1 MSGKKDVQV
10 RLTREQRD
18 RLITATRQALESAH
32 QLQRRE
38 ELRQSAQELANS
50 SISLI
55 TNLLQQQVNGL
66 HDDLRSMAAEQ
77 NRRLTRLANDYAR
90 NIEELRG
97 QREKDRAE
105 LQAGLDA
112 IKERDRNHREQAN
125 FWISQAEVFFADTE
139 QYRHEL
145 FTPGQ
150 LSRLRNHLAQVQQ
163 DMKTEAYQS
172 AISSARNVFNQAVDL
187 KERVVQAEIEW
198 AHFYS
203 QLQQAFSDLR
213 SELYYHQTMQFI
225 IDTDAGE
232 EHLDAQIDYWSGG
245 LLSSIAS
252 VVDQIAEVIGQI
264 NEVPTAELV
273 SLLGRIKEMQQLLD
287 EARERA
293 KEALISSQMRA
304 EMASIMAEHLQ
315 MAGWEFVG
323 HTYEGNEMNAALHI
337 KFRDNMGNEIV
348 TVISPQ
354 DFLGELCNNMQVNF
368 FDPYNNDENM
378 RGIWVDGILE
388 SLRGIGLNVGKPIT
402 QPGFEVRQSDNE
414 TLRDLDA
421 TSKRKTKKQ
430 TAQ

>member
-10 RLTREQRD
+10 RMTREQRD
-18 RLITATRQALESAH
+18 RLITATRQALESAM
-32 QLQRRE
+32 QLQQRE

-66 HDDLRSMAAEQ
+66 HDDFRAMAAEQ
-77 NRRLTRLANDYAR
+77 NRRLSRLANDYAR
-90 NIEELRG
+90 NIEELRK

-112 IKERDRNHREQAN
+112 IKERDQSHREQAL
-125 FWISQAEVFFADTE
+125 FWVSQAEVFFSDVE

-145 FTPGQ
+145 FTPNQ
-150 LSRLRNHLAQVQQ
+150 LSRLRTHLAQVQQ
-163 DMKTEAYQS
+163 DIQSEAYQS
-172 AISSARNVFNQAVDL
+172 AIASARNVFNQAVDL

-198 AHFYS
+198 AHYHT
-203 QLQQAFSDLR
+203 QLQQVFADLR
-213 SELYYHQTMQFI
+213 SDLYYHQTMQFI

-232 EHLDAQIDYWSGG
+232 ERVDARIDYWSDG
-245 LLSSIAS
+245 LLSSIAT
-252 VVDQIAEVIGQI
+252 VVDQISGVMAQI
-264 NEVPTAELV
+264 NDVPTAELIAM
-273 SLLGRIKEMQQLLD
+273 LERIKELRDLLD
-287 EARERA
+287 KARERA
-293 KEALISSQMRA
+293 KDALISSQMRA
-304 EMASIMAEHLQ
+304 EMASTMAEHLQ

-323 HTYEGNEMNAALHI
+323 YTYEGNEMNAPLHI

-368 FDPYNNDENM
+368 FDPFNNDENM

-388 SLRGIGLNVGKPIT
+388 SLRGVGLNVGKPIT
-402 QPGFEVRQSDNE
+402 QPGFEVRQSDNDAI
-414 TLRDLDA
+414 RDLERTA
-421 TSKRKTKKQ
+421 TKKP
-430 TAQ
+430 AAKK

>member
-10 RLTREQRD
+10 RMTREQRD
-18 RLITATRQALESAH
+18 RLITATRQALESAM
-32 QLQRRE
+32 QLQQRE

-66 HDDLRSMAAEQ
+66 HDDLRAMAAEQ
-77 NRRLTRLANDYAR
+77 NRRLSRLANEYAR
-90 NIEELRG
+90 NIEELRK

-112 IKERDRNHREQAN
+112 IKERDQSHREQAL
-125 FWISQAEVFFADTE
+125 FWVSQAEVFFSDVE

-145 FTPGQ
+145 FTPNQ
-150 LSRLRNHLAQVQQ
+150 LSRLRTHLAQVQQ
-163 DMKTEAYQS
+163 DIQSEAYQS
-172 AISSARNVFNQAVDL
+172 AIASARNVFNQAVDL

-198 AHFYS
+198 AHYHT
-203 QLQQAFSDLR
+203 QLQQAFADLR

-232 EHLDAQIDYWSGG
+232 ERLDARIDYWSGG

-252 VVDQIAEVIGQI
+252 VVDQISEVMAQI
-264 NEVPTAELV
+264 NDVPTAELIAM
-273 SLLGRIKEMQQLLD
+273 LERIKELRDLLD
-287 EARERA
+287 KARERA

-304 EMASIMAEHLQ
+304 EMASTMAEHLQ

-323 HTYEGNEMNAALHI
+323 YTYEGNEMNAALHI

-388 SLRGIGLNVGKPIT
+388 SLRSVGLNVGKPVT
-402 QPGFEVRQSDNE
+402 QPGFEVRQSDNDAI
-414 TLRDLDA
+414 RDLE
-421 TSKRKTKKQ
+421 Q
-430 TAQ
+430 TAAKKPAAKK

>member
-10 RLTREQRD
+10 RMTREQRD
-18 RLITATRQALESAH
+18 RLITATRQALESAM
-32 QLQRRE
+32 QLQQKE

-55 TNLLQQQVNGL
+55 TTLLQQQVNGL
-66 HDDLRSMAAEQ
+66 HDDLRAMAAEQ

-90 NIEELRG
+90 NIEELRK

-112 IKERDRNHREQAN
+112 IKERDQNHREQAL
-125 FWISQAEVFFADTE
+125 FWVSQAEVFFADIE

-145 FTPGQ
+145 FTPNQ
-150 LSRLRNHLAQVQQ
+150 LSRLRTHLAQVQQ
-163 DMKTEAYQS
+163 DIQSEAYQS
-172 AISSARNVFNQAVDL
+172 AIASARNVFNQAVDL

-198 AHFYS
+198 AHYHT
-203 QLQQAFSDLR
+203 QLQQAFADLR

-252 VVDQIAEVIGQI
+252 VVNQIAEVMVQI
-264 NEVPTAELV
+264 NDIPTAELIAM
-273 SLLGRIKEMQQLLD
+273 LERIKELRDLMD
-287 EARERA
+287 KARERA

-304 EMASIMAEHLQ
+304 EMASTMAEHLQ

-323 HTYEGNEMNAALHI
+323 YTYEGNEMNAPLHI

-388 SLRGIGLNVGKPIT
+388 SLRGVGLNVGKPVT
-402 QPGFEVRQSDNE
+402 QPGFEIRQSDNDAI
-414 TLRDLDA
+414 RDLEA
-421 TSKRKTKKQ
+421 
-430 TAQ
+430 TAQRKQ

>member
-10 RLTREQRD
+10 RMTREQRD
-18 RLITATRQALESAH
+18 RLITATRQALESAT
-32 QLQRRE
+32 QLQQRE

-55 TNLLQQQVNGL
+55 TTLLQQQVNGL
-66 HDDLRSMAAEQ
+66 HDDLRAMAAEQ

-90 NIEELRG
+90 NIEELRK

-112 IKERDRNHREQAN
+112 IKERDQNHREQAL
-125 FWISQAEVFFADTE
+125 FWVSQAEVFFADIE

-145 FTPGQ
+145 FTPNQ
-150 LSRLRNHLAQVQQ
+150 LSRLRTHLAQVQQ
-163 DMKTEAYQS
+163 DIQSEAYQS
-172 AISSARNVFNQAVDL
+172 AIASARNVFNQAVDL

-198 AHFYS
+198 AHYHT
-203 QLQQAFSDLR
+203 QLQQAFADLR

-252 VVDQIAEVIGQI
+252 VVNQIAEVMAQI
-264 NEVPTAELV
+264 NDVPTAELIAMFE
-273 SLLGRIKEMQQLLD
+273 RIKELRDLMD
-287 EARERA
+287 KARERA

-304 EMASIMAEHLQ
+304 EMASTMAEHLQ

-323 HTYEGNEMNAALHI
+323 YTYEGNEMNAPLHI

-388 SLRGIGLNVGKPIT
+388 SLRGVGLNVGKPVT
-402 QPGFEVRQSDNE
+402 QPGFEVRQSDNDAI
-414 TLRDLDA
+414 RDLD
-421 TSKRKTKKQ
+421 Q
-430 TAQ
+430 TAAKKPVAKK

>member
-10 RLTREQRD
+10 RMTREQRD
-18 RLITATRQALESAH
+18 RLITATRQALETAQ
-32 QLQRRE
+32 QLQQRE

-66 HDDLRSMAAEQ
+66 HDDLRAMAAEQ

-90 NIEELRG
+90 SIEELRK

-112 IKERDRNHREQAN
+112 IKERDQTHREQAL
-125 FWISQAEVFFADTE
+125 FWVSQAEAFFADIE

-145 FTPGQ
+145 FTPNQ
-150 LSRLRNHLAQVQQ
+150 LSYLRAHLAQVQQ
-163 DMKTEAYQS
+163 DIQTEAYQS
-172 AISSARNVFNQAVDL
+172 AIASARNVFNQAVDL

-198 AHFYS
+198 AHYHT
-203 QLQQAFSDLR
+203 QLQQAFADLR
-213 SELYYHQTMQFI
+213 SELYYHQTMQFT

-232 EHLDAQIDYWSGG
+232 ERLDAQIDYWSGG
-245 LLSSIAS
+245 MLSSIAS
-252 VVDQIAEVIGQI
+252 VVDQIAEVMEHI
-264 NEVPTAELV
+264 NDVPTAELIAM
-273 SLLGRIKEMQQLLD
+273 LERIKELRDLLD
-287 EARERA
+287 KARERA

-304 EMASIMAEHLQ
+304 EMASTMAEHLQ

-323 HTYEGNEMNAALHI
+323 YTYEGGEMNAALHI

-354 DFLGELCNNMQVNF
+354 DVFGELCNNMEVNF
-368 FDPYNNDENM
+368 FDPYNNDESM
-378 RGIWVDGILE
+378 RGIWVDGVLE
-388 SLRGIGLNVGKPIT
+388 SLRSVGLNVGKPVT

-414 TLRDLDA
+414 AIRDLEA
-421 TSKRKTKKQ
+421 
-430 TAQ
+430 TAQRKQQ

>member
-10 RLTREQRD
+10 RMTREQRD
-18 RLITATRQALESAH
+18 RLITATRQALETAQ
-32 QLQRRE
+32 QLQQRE
-38 ELRQSAQELANS
+38 ELRQSAQELASS

-66 HDDLRSMAAEQ
+66 HDDLRNMAAEQ

-90 NIEELRG
+90 NIEELRK
-97 QREKDRAE
+97 QRDRDRAE

-112 IKERDRNHREQAN
+112 IKERDRNHREQAQ
-125 FWISQAEVFFADTE
+125 FWISQAEVFFADIE

-145 FTPGQ
+145 FTPNQ
-150 LSRLRNHLAQVQQ
+150 LSRLRSHLAQVQQ
-163 DMKTEAYQS
+163 DMQSEAYQS

-198 AHFYS
+198 AHYHT
-203 QLQQAFSDLR
+203 QLQQAFADLR

-245 LLSSIAS
+245 MITTIAS
-252 VVDQIAEVIGQI
+252 VVNQIAEVMAQI

-273 SLLGRIKEMQQLLD
+273 SLLERIKELRQLMD
-287 EARERA
+287 KARERA

-304 EMASIMAEHLQ
+304 EMASTMAEHLQ

-323 HTYEGNEMNAALHI
+323 YTYEGNEMNAALHI

-368 FDPYNNDENM
+368 FDPYNNDESM

-388 SLRGIGLNVGKPIT
+388 SLRGVGLNVGKPVT
-402 QPGFEVRQSDNE
+402 QPGFEIRQSDNE
-414 TLRDLDA
+414 ALRDLD
-421 TSKRKTKKQ
+421 Q
-430 TAQ
+430 TAAKKPTAKK

>member
-10 RLTREQRD
+10 RMTREQRD
-18 RLITATRQALESAH
+18 RLITATRQALESAT
-32 QLQRRE
+32 QLQQRE

-55 TNLLQQQVNGL
+55 TTLLQQQVNGL
-66 HDDLRSMAAEQ
+66 HDDLRAMAAEQ
-77 NRRLTRLANDYAR
+77 NRRLNRLASDYAR
-90 NIEELRG
+90 NIEELRK

-112 IKERDRNHREQAN
+112 IKEREQSHREQAL
-125 FWISQAEVFFADTE
+125 FWVSQAEVFFADIE

-145 FTPGQ
+145 FTPNQ
-150 LSRLRNHLAQVQQ
+150 LSRLRTHLAQVQQ
-163 DMKTEAYQS
+163 DIQSEAYQS
-172 AISSARNVFNQAVDL
+172 AIASARNVFNQAVDL

-198 AHFYS
+198 AHYHT
-203 QLQQAFSDLR
+203 QLQQAFADLR

-232 EHLDAQIDYWSGG
+232 ERLDARIDYWSGG
-245 LLSSIAS
+245 LLSSIAA
-252 VVDQIAEVIGQI
+252 VVDQISEVMAQI
-264 NEVPTAELV
+264 NDVPTAELIAM
-273 SLLGRIKEMQQLLD
+273 LERIKELRDLLD
-287 EARERA
+287 KARERA

-304 EMASIMAEHLQ
+304 EMASTMAEHLQ

-323 HTYEGNEMNAALHI
+323 YTYEGNEMNAALHI

-368 FDPYNNDENM
+368 FDPFNNDENM

-388 SLRGIGLNVGKPIT
+388 SLRGVGLNVGKPIT
-402 QPGFEVRQSDNE
+402 QPGFEIRQSDNDAI
-414 TLRDLDA
+414 RDLDLTA
-421 TSKRKTKKQ
+421 AKKPV
-430 TAQ
+430 AKK

>member
-10 RLTREQRD
+10 RMTREQRD
-18 RLITATRQALESAH
+18 RLITATRQALESAA
-32 QLQRRE
+32 QLQQRE

-55 TNLLQQQVNGL
+55 ANLLQQQVNGL
-66 HDDLRSMAAEQ
+66 HDDLRAMAAEQ

-90 NIEELRG
+90 NIEELRK

-112 IKERDRNHREQAN
+112 IKERDQSHHEQAL
-125 FWISQAEVFFADTE
+125 FWVSQAEVFFADIE

-145 FTPGQ
+145 FTPNQ
-150 LSRLRNHLAQVQQ
+150 LSRLRTHLAQVQQ
-163 DMKTEAYQS
+163 DIQSEAYQS
-172 AISSARNVFNQAVDL
+172 AIASARNVFNQAVDL

-198 AHFYS
+198 AHYHT
-203 QLQQAFSDLR
+203 QLQQAFADLR

-252 VVDQIAEVIGQI
+252 VVNQISEVMAQI
-264 NEVPTAELV
+264 NDVPTAELIAM
-273 SLLGRIKEMQQLLD
+273 LERIKELRDLMD
-287 EARERA
+287 KARERA

-304 EMASIMAEHLQ
+304 EMASTMAEHLQ

-323 HTYEGNEMNAALHI
+323 YTYEGNEMNAPLHI

-368 FDPYNNDENM
+368 FDPWNNDENM

-388 SLRGIGLNVGKPIT
+388 SLRGVGLNVGKPVT
-402 QPGFEVRQSDNE
+402 QPGFEVRQSDNDAI
-414 TLRDLDA
+414 RDLEA
-421 TSKRKTKKQ
+421 TASRKAKG
-430 TAQ
+430 